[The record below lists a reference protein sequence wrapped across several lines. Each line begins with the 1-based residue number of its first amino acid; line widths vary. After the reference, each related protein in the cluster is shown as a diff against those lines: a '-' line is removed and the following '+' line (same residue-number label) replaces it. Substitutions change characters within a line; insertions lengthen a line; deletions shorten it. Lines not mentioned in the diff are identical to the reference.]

1 VDIFDL
7 DQALIERYESFAR
20 SFSEIHA
27 PEIRAQIDAAY
38 ADQRFWPEPLITINP
53 HFEAGAS
60 VDQLVTQNVLD
71 PALSKIFA
79 AGPDR
84 KPIKL
89 HRHQE
94 RAVAKAR
101 NDESFI
107 VTTGTGSGKSLCFF
121 LPIVDAVVRARRVG
135 EAKRTRA
142 VIIYPM
148 NALANSQLEELEKFI
163 GGSGLEDGLRP
174 TYRRYTGQESDAER
188 QAIAAAK
195 PDILLTN
202 FMMLELLMTRQDDL
216 DRAVI
221 ANAVGLDFLVLDE
234 LHTYRGRQGADVAML
249 VRRVK
254 DRLVTSRKLMCIG
267 TSATMS
273 NAHDELERATAVAR
287 VGKLIFGE
295 ELSAAS
301 IIDEN
306 LARATDPRINSVSLG
321 RALKDAVLAP
331 TPDTLTDKDLFAHP
345 LACWIETEIGLL
357 EGEKLRRRPPMTLSD
372 AGSALSA
379 QTNVA
384 EDQCKASLAG
394 MLSLMGRRE
403 DLRGGSSD
411 RAFLAFK
418 LHRFISGAGH
428 AYATLEPAVNR
439 RVVLEG
445 QVFHPAD
452 PNARLYPVFFCRE
465 CGQEHHSVRVENSLD
480 GIQVLARPIDEP
492 ASEDDLPPTNW
503 TVQSGNFLVISPAG
517 RRENSH
523 EGVEIFGTADCAD
536 LEAG

>member
-1 VDIFDL
+1 VEIFDL
-7 DQALIERYESFAR
+7 DKALIRRYESFAR
-20 SFSEIHA
+20 SFSEIRA

-60 VDQLVTQNVLD
+60 IDQLVAQNVLD

-79 AGPDR
+79 GSER

-121 LPIVDAVVRARRVG
+121 LPIVDAVVRARRAG
-135 EAKRTRA
+135 EAGRTRA

-148 NALANSQLEELEKFI
+148 NALANSQLEELDKFI
-163 GGSGLEDGLRP
+163 GGSGLEDSLRP

-273 NAHDELERATAVAR
+273 SAHDELERATAVAR
-287 VGKLIFGE
+287 VGKLIFGSHRPT
-295 ELSAAS
+295 LLRVRYSNTSMLRPAKRMRMILASKNATLTYLTGWPTKSRTPKSVASAKPTHVHGSISRESSVMDRCREARPTSRRSTRAIEPRTSAMAATCAISRAGKSQRETRISSAIGLAS
-301 IIDEN
+301 I
-306 LARATDPRINSVSLG
+306 
-321 RALKDAVLAP
+321 
-331 TPDTLTDKDLFAHP
+331 H
-345 LACWIETEIGLL
+345 
-357 EGEKLRRRPPMTLSD
+357 
-372 AGSALSA
+372 
-379 QTNVA
+379 
-384 EDQCKASLAG
+384 
-394 MLSLMGRRE
+394 
-403 DLRGGSSD
+403 
-411 RAFLAFK
+411 
-418 LHRFISGAGH
+418 
-428 AYATLEPAVNR
+428 VNKS
-439 RVVLEG
+439 
-445 QVFHPAD
+445 HMD
-452 PNARLYPVFFCRE
+452 
-465 CGQEHHSVRVENSLD
+465 
-480 GIQVLARPIDEP
+480 
-492 ASEDDLPPTNW
+492 
-503 TVQSGNFLVISPAG
+503 VIPS
-517 RRENSH
+517 
-523 EGVEIFGTADCAD
+523 C
-536 LEAG
+536 

>member
-1 VDIFDL
+1 VDIFKL
-7 DQALIERYESFAR
+7 DEALIGRYEAFAR
-20 SFSEIHA
+20 SFSEIRA

-38 ADQRFWPEPLITINP
+38 VDQRFWPEPLITINP

-60 VDQLVTQNVLD
+60 VDQLVAQNVLD

-79 AGPDR
+79 AGADR

-121 LPIVDAVVRARRVG
+121 LPIVDAVVRARRAG
-135 EAKRTRA
+135 EARRTRA
-142 VIIYPM
+142 IIIYPM
-148 NALANSQLEELEKFI
+148 NALANSQLDELEKFI

-174 TYRRYTGQESDAER
+174 TYRRYTGQENDAER

-254 DRLVTSRKLMCIG
+254 DRLVNSRKLMCIG

-379 QTNVA
+379 QTGVA

-403 DLRGGSSD
+403 DLRGGSSE

-428 AYATLEPAVNR
+428 AYATVEPAANR

-445 QVFHPAD
+445 QEI
-452 PNARLYPVFFCRE
+452 R
-465 CGQEHHSVRVENSLD
+465 
-480 GIQVLARPIDEP
+480 
-492 ASEDDLPPTNW
+492 
-503 TVQSGNFLVISPAG
+503 TVG
-517 RRENSH
+517 RRC
-523 EGVEIFGTADCAD
+523 GALGRLGD
-536 LEAG
+536 LERPCSRASIASQARRGTQAGQGASRRRRSGSMLSLGNAECHRKRPPSFGRRGDKQQVTGPDAGGRACPSTCHRSPL

>member
-1 VDIFDL
+1 MDIFNL
-7 DQALIERYESFAR
+7 DQALIERYEAFAR
-20 SFSEIHA
+20 SFSEIRA

-60 VDQLVTQNVLD
+60 VDQLVAQNVLD

-121 LPIVDAVVRARRVG
+121 LPIVDAVVRARRAG
-135 EAKRTRA
+135 EARRTRA

-273 NAHDELERATAVAR
+273 NAHDELERA
-287 VGKLIFGE
+287 
-295 ELSAAS
+295 
-301 IIDEN
+301 D
-306 LARATDPRINSVSLG
+306 
-321 RALKDAVLAP
+321 
-331 TPDTLTDKDLFAHP
+331 
-345 LACWIETEIGLL
+345 
-357 EGEKLRRRPPMTLSD
+357 RRRP
-372 AGSALSA
+372 
-379 QTNVA
+379 
-384 EDQCKASLAG
+384 
-394 MLSLMGRRE
+394 RRE
-403 DLRGGSSD
+403 ADFWGG
-411 RAFLAFK
+411 A
-418 LHRFISGAGH
+418 
-428 AYATLEPAVNR
+428 
-439 RVVLEG
+439 
-445 QVFHPAD
+445 
-452 PNARLYPVFFCRE
+452 
-465 CGQEHHSVRVENSLD
+465 
-480 GIQVLARPIDEP
+480 
-492 ASEDDLPPTNW
+492 
-503 TVQSGNFLVISPAG
+503 
-517 RRENSH
+517 
-523 EGVEIFGTADCAD
+523 
-536 LEAG
+536 

>member
-7 DQALIERYESFAR
+7 DQTLIERYESFAR

-60 VDQLVTQNVLD
+60 VDQLVAQNVLD

-121 LPIVDAVVRARRVG
+121 LPIVDAVVRARRAG
-135 EAKRTRA
+135 EARRTRA

-174 TYRRYTGQESDAER
+174 TYRRYTGQENDAER

-221 ANAVGLDFLVLDE
+221 ANAMGLDFLALDE

-254 DRLVTSRKLMCIG
+254 ERLVTSCKLMCI
-267 TSATMS
+267 
-273 NAHDELERATAVAR
+273 
-287 VGKLIFGE
+287 
-295 ELSAAS
+295 
-301 IIDEN
+301 
-306 LARATDPRINSVSLG
+306 
-321 RALKDAVLAP
+321 
-331 TPDTLTDKDLFAHP
+331 
-345 LACWIETEIGLL
+345 
-357 EGEKLRRRPPMTLSD
+357 
-372 AGSALSA
+372 
-379 QTNVA
+379 
-384 EDQCKASLAG
+384 
-394 MLSLMGRRE
+394 
-403 DLRGGSSD
+403 
-411 RAFLAFK
+411 
-418 LHRFISGAGH
+418 
-428 AYATLEPAVNR
+428 
-439 RVVLEG
+439 
-445 QVFHPAD
+445 
-452 PNARLYPVFFCRE
+452 E
-465 CGQEHHSVRVENSLD
+465 C
-480 GIQVLARPIDEP
+480 A
-492 ASEDDLPPTNW
+492 
-503 TVQSGNFLVISPAG
+503 
-517 RRENSH
+517 
-523 EGVEIFGTADCAD
+523 
-536 LEAG
+536 